1 MKNSSIKTTAIEAL
15 WRENP
20 SLTKLMGICPII
32 AMSSSVSI
40 AIGLGLAT
48 LIVIITSNIIAS
60 AIRQQLNLAT
70 RVPSLIFIIATMV
83 TALEMLMQ
91 VSFYGLFELL
101 GVFLPLIVVNQ
112 IVLMSAESSASQKS
126 LSNSVL
132 DGFLTGL
139 GFLLVLVLISSI
151 RELIGNGS
159 LFDNMEVLFGS
170 VAKDWVIH
178 PLGNNFQFRLLLMPP
193 GALLIFGVV
202 IAAKNAFSK
211 KPL

>member
-1 MKNSSIKTTAIEAL
+1 MKNSLIKTTAIESL

-32 AMSSSVSI
+32 AMSSSMSI

-83 TALEMLMQ
+83 TALEMLIQ

-139 GFLLVLVLISSI
+139 GFLLVLVLISLI

-178 PLGNNFQFRLLLMPP
+178 PFGNDFQFRLILMPP
-193 GALLIFGVV
+193 GALLILGAV
-202 IAAKNAFSK
+202 IAAKNTFSK
-211 KPL
+211 KT

>member
-101 GVFLPLIVVNQ
+101 GIFLPLIVVNQ

-178 PLGNNFQFRLLLMPP
+178 PFGNDFQFRLILMPP
-193 GALLIFGVV
+193 GALLILGGV
-202 IAAKNAFSK
+202 IAAKNTFSK
-211 KPL
+211 KM

>member
-1 MKNSSIKTTAIEAL
+1 MKNSSIKTTAIESL

-48 LIVIITSNIIAS
+48 LFVIITSNIITS

-83 TALEMLMQ
+83 TALEMLIQ

-159 LFDNMEVLFGS
+159 LFENMEVLFGS

-178 PLGNNFQFRLLLMPP
+178 PFGNDFQFRLILMPP
-193 GALLIFGVV
+193 GALLILGAV
-202 IAAKNAFSK
+202 IAAKNTFSK
-211 KPL
+211 KT

>member
-101 GVFLPLIVVNQ
+101 GIFLPLIVVNQ

-126 LSNSVL
+126 LNNSVL

-178 PLGNNFQFRLLLMPP
+178 PFGNNFQFRLLLMPP

-202 IAAKNAFSK
+202 IAAKNTFSK

>member
-91 VSFYGLFELL
+91 VSFYGPFELL

-139 GFLLVLVLISSI
+139 GFLLVLVVISSI

-159 LFDNMEVLFGS
+159 LFENMEVLFGS

-178 PLGNNFQFRLLLMPP
+178 PFGNDFQFRLILMPP
-193 GALLIFGVV
+193 GALLILGAV
-202 IAAKNAFSK
+202 IAAKNTFSK
-211 KPL
+211 KT

>member
-1 MKNSSIKTTAIEAL
+1 MKNSSIKTTAIETL

-178 PLGNNFQFRLLLMPP
+178 PFGNNFQFRLLLMPP

-202 IAAKNAFSK
+202 IAAKNTFSK

>member
-1 MKNSSIKTTAIEAL
+1 MKNSSIKTTAIDSL

-48 LIVIITSNIIAS
+48 LFVIITSNIIAS

-132 DGFLTGL
+132 GGFLTGL

-159 LFDNMEVLFGS
+159 LFENMEVLFGS

-178 PLGNNFQFRLLLMPP
+178 PFGNDFQFRLILMPP
-193 GALLIFGVV
+193 GALLILGGV
-202 IAAKNAFSK
+202 IAVKNTFSK
-211 KPL
+211 KT

>member
-101 GVFLPLIVVNQ
+101 GIFLPLIVVNQ

-132 DGFLTGL
+132 DGFLAGL

-178 PLGNNFQFRLLLMPP
+178 PFGNDFQFRLILMPP

-202 IAAKNAFSK
+202 IAAKNTFSK

>member
-48 LIVIITSNIIAS
+48 LFVIITSNIIAS

-178 PLGNNFQFRLLLMPP
+178 PFGNDFQFRLILMPP
-193 GALLIFGVV
+193 GALLILGGV
-202 IAAKNAFSK
+202 IAAKNTFSK
-211 KPL
+211 KM

>member
-40 AIGLGLAT
+40 AIGLGFAT
-48 LIVIITSNIIAS
+48 LFVIITSNIIAS

-83 TALEMLMQ
+83 TALEMLIQ

-159 LFDNMEVLFGS
+159 LFENMEVLFGS

-178 PLGNNFQFRLLLMPP
+178 PFGNDFQFRLILMPP
-193 GALLIFGVV
+193 GALLILGAV
-202 IAAKNAFSK
+202 IAAKNTFSK
-211 KPL
+211 KT

>member
-101 GVFLPLIVVNQ
+101 GIFLPLIVVNQ

-202 IAAKNAFSK
+202 IAAKNTFSK

>member
-1 MKNSSIKTTAIEAL
+1 MKNSSIKTTAIDSL

-178 PLGNNFQFRLLLMPP
+178 PFGNDFQFRLILMPP
-193 GALLIFGVV
+193 GALLILGAV
-202 IAAKNAFSK
+202 IAAKNTFSK
-211 KPL
+211 KT

>member
-48 LIVIITSNIIAS
+48 LFVIITSNIIAS

-101 GVFLPLIVVNQ
+101 GVFLPLVVVNQ

-159 LFDNMEVLFGS
+159 LFENMEVLFGS

-178 PLGNNFQFRLLLMPP
+178 PFGNDFQFRLILMPP
-193 GALLIFGVV
+193 GALLILGAV
-202 IAAKNAFSK
+202 IAAKNTFSK
-211 KPL
+211 KT

>member
-1 MKNSSIKTTAIEAL
+1 MKNSSIKTTAIESL

-48 LIVIITSNIIAS
+48 LFVIITSNIIAS
-60 AIRQQLNLAT
+60 TIRQQLNLAT

-159 LFDNMEVLFGS
+159 LFENMEVLFGS

-178 PLGNNFQFRLLLMPP
+178 PFGNDFQFRLILMPP
-193 GALLIFGVV
+193 GALLILGAV

-211 KPL
+211 KK

>member
-1 MKNSSIKTTAIEAL
+1 MKNSLIKTTAIESL

-48 LIVIITSNIIAS
+48 LFVIITSNIIAS

-126 LSNSVL
+126 LNNSVL

-159 LFDNMEVLFGS
+159 LFENMEVLFGS

-178 PLGNNFQFRLLLMPP
+178 PFGNDFQFRLILMPP
-193 GALLIFGVV
+193 GALLILGAV
-202 IAAKNAFSK
+202 IAAKNTFSK
-211 KPL
+211 KI

>member
-1 MKNSSIKTTAIEAL
+1 MKNSSIKTTAIESL

-48 LIVIITSNIIAS
+48 LFVIITSNIIAS

-159 LFDNMEVLFGS
+159 LFENMEVLFGS

-178 PLGNNFQFRLLLMPP
+178 PFGNDFQFRLILMPP
-193 GALLIFGVV
+193 GALLILGAV
-202 IAAKNAFSK
+202 IAAKNTFSK
-211 KPL
+211 KTQ

>member
-1 MKNSSIKTTAIEAL
+1 MKNSSIKTTAIDSL

-48 LIVIITSNIIAS
+48 LFVIITSNIIAS

-132 DGFLTGL
+132 GGFLTGL

-159 LFDNMEVLFGS
+159 LFENMEVLFGS

-178 PLGNNFQFRLLLMPP
+178 PFGNDFQFRLILMPP
-193 GALLIFGVV
+193 GALLILGAV
-202 IAAKNAFSK
+202 IAAKNTFSK
-211 KPL
+211 KT

>member
-1 MKNSSIKTTAIEAL
+1 MKNSSIKTTAIESL

-159 LFDNMEVLFGS
+159 LFENMEVLFGS

-178 PLGNNFQFRLLLMPP
+178 PFGNDFQFRLILMPP
-193 GALLIFGVV
+193 GALLILGAV
-202 IAAKNAFSK
+202 IAAKNTFSK
-211 KPL
+211 KT

>member
-32 AMSSSVSI
+32 AMSSSMSI

-60 AIRQQLNLAT
+60 AIRQQLSLAT

-91 VSFYGLFELL
+91 VSFYELFELL
-101 GVFLPLIVVNQ
+101 GVFLSLIVVNQ

-139 GFLLVLVLISSI
+139 GFLLILVLISSI

-178 PLGNNFQFRLLLMPP
+178 PFGNDFQFRLILMPP
-193 GALLIFGVV
+193 GALLILGAV

-211 KPL
+211 KT

>member
-1 MKNSSIKTTAIEAL
+1 MKNSSIKTTAIESL

-48 LIVIITSNIIAS
+48 LFVIITSNIIAS

-132 DGFLTGL
+132 DGFFTGL

-159 LFDNMEVLFGS
+159 LFENMEVLFGS

-178 PLGNNFQFRLLLMPP
+178 PFGNDFQFRLILMPP
-193 GALLIFGVV
+193 GALLILGAV
-202 IAAKNAFSK
+202 IAAKNTFSK
-211 KPL
+211 KT

>member
-1 MKNSSIKTTAIEAL
+1 MKNSSIKATAIEAL

>member
-1 MKNSSIKTTAIEAL
+1 MKNSSIKTTAIDSL

-48 LIVIITSNIIAS
+48 LFVIITSNIIAS

-101 GVFLPLIVVNQ
+101 GVFLPLVVVNQ

-159 LFDNMEVLFGS
+159 LFENMEVLFGS

-178 PLGNNFQFRLLLMPP
+178 PFGNDFQFRLILMPP
-193 GALLIFGVV
+193 GALLILGAV
-202 IAAKNAFSK
+202 IAAKNTFSK
-211 KPL
+211 KT

>member
-60 AIRQQLNLAT
+60 AIHQQLNLAT

-178 PLGNNFQFRLLLMPP
+178 PFGNDFQFRLILMPP
-193 GALLIFGVV
+193 GALLILGGV
-202 IAAKNAFSK
+202 IAAKNTFSK
-211 KPL
+211 KM

>member
-48 LIVIITSNIIAS
+48 LFVIITSNIIAS

-83 TALEMLMQ
+83 TALDMLMQ
-91 VSFYGLFELL
+91 VSFYGLFEIL

-178 PLGNNFQFRLLLMPP
+178 PFGNDFQFRLILMPP
-193 GALLIFGVV
+193 GALLILGGV
-202 IAAKNAFSK
+202 IAAKNTFSK
-211 KPL
+211 KT

>member
-32 AMSSSVSI
+32 AVSSSVST

-60 AIRQQLNLAT
+60 VIRQQLNSVT
-70 RVPSLIFIIATMV
+70 RVPILIFIIATMV

-91 VSFYGLFELL
+91 VSFYELFELL
-101 GVFLPLIVVNQ
+101 GVFLPLIVVNH
-112 IVLMSAESSASQKS
+112 IVLMSAESNASQKS

-132 DGFLTGL
+132 ESFLTGL

-159 LFDNMEVLFGS
+159 LFDNMEILFGS
-170 VAKDWVIH
+170 VAKEWVIN
-178 PLGNNFQFRLLLMPP
+178 PFGNDFQFRLLLMPP
-193 GALLIFGVV
+193 GALLVFGVV
-202 IAAKNAFSK
+202 IAAKNTFSK
-211 KPL
+211 KT

>member
-1 MKNSSIKTTAIEAL
+1 MKNSSIKTTAIDSL

-159 LFDNMEVLFGS
+159 LFENMEVLFGS

-178 PLGNNFQFRLLLMPP
+178 PFGNDFQFRLILMPP
-193 GALLIFGVV
+193 GALLILGGV
-202 IAAKNAFSK
+202 IAAKNTFSK
-211 KPL
+211 KT

>member
-1 MKNSSIKTTAIEAL
+1 MKNSLIKTTAIESL

-48 LIVIITSNIIAS
+48 LFVIITSNIIAS

-159 LFDNMEVLFGS
+159 LFENMEVLFGS

-178 PLGNNFQFRLLLMPP
+178 PFGNDFQFRLILMPP
-193 GALLIFGVV
+193 GACLLYTSD
-202 IAAKNAFSK
+202 AADE
-211 KPL
+211 

>member
-48 LIVIITSNIIAS
+48 LFVIITSNIIAS

-159 LFDNMEVLFGS
+159 LFENMEVLFGS

-178 PLGNNFQFRLLLMPP
+178 PFGNDFQFRLILMPP
-193 GALLIFGVV
+193 GALLILGAV
-202 IAAKNAFSK
+202 IAAKNTFSK
-211 KPL
+211 KT

>member
-112 IVLMSAESSASQKS
+112 IVLMSAESSTSQKS

-132 DGFLTGL
+132 DGFLAGL

-178 PLGNNFQFRLLLMPP
+178 PFGNDFQFRLILMPP
-193 GALLIFGVV
+193 GALLILGGV
-202 IAAKNAFSK
+202 IAAKNTFSK
-211 KPL
+211 KT

>member
-1 MKNSSIKTTAIEAL
+1 MKNSSIKTTAIDSL

-159 LFDNMEVLFGS
+159 LFENMEVLFGS

-178 PLGNNFQFRLLLMPP
+178 PFGNDFQFRLILMPP
-193 GALLIFGVV
+193 GALLILGAV
-202 IAAKNAFSK
+202 IATKNTFSK
-211 KPL
+211 KT

>member
-1 MKNSSIKTTAIEAL
+1 MKNSSIKTTAIESL

-48 LIVIITSNIIAS
+48 LFVIITSNIIAS

-132 DGFLTGL
+132 GGFLTGL

-159 LFDNMEVLFGS
+159 LFENMEVLFGS

-178 PLGNNFQFRLLLMPP
+178 PFGNDFQFRLILMPP
-193 GALLIFGVV
+193 GALLILGAV
-202 IAAKNAFSK
+202 IAAKNTFSK
-211 KPL
+211 KT

>member
-159 LFDNMEVLFGS
+159 LFENMEVLFGS

-178 PLGNNFQFRLLLMPP
+178 PFGNDFQFRLILMPP
-193 GALLIFGVV
+193 GALLILGAV
-202 IAAKNAFSK
+202 IAAKNTFSK
-211 KPL
+211 KT

>member
-101 GVFLPLIVVNQ
+101 GVFLPLVVVNQ

-170 VAKDWVIH
+170 VAKDWAIH
-178 PLGNNFQFRLLLMPP
+178 PFGNNFQFRLLLMPP

-202 IAAKNAFSK
+202 IAAKNTFSK

>member
-1 MKNSSIKTTAIEAL
+1 MKNSSIKTTAIESL

-48 LIVIITSNIIAS
+48 LFVIITSNIIAS

-132 DGFLTGL
+132 DGFFTGL

-178 PLGNNFQFRLLLMPP
+178 PFGNDFQFRLILMPP
-193 GALLIFGVV
+193 GALLILGAV

-211 KPL
+211 KK

>member
-1 MKNSSIKTTAIEAL
+1 MKNSSIKTTAIESL

-48 LIVIITSNIIAS
+48 LFVIITSNIIAS

-101 GVFLPLIVVNQ
+101 GVFLPLVVVNQ

-159 LFDNMEVLFGS
+159 LFENMEVLFGS

-178 PLGNNFQFRLLLMPP
+178 PFGNDFQFRLILMPP
-193 GALLIFGVV
+193 GALLILGAV
-202 IAAKNAFSK
+202 IAAKNTFSK
-211 KPL
+211 KT

>member
-178 PLGNNFQFRLLLMPP
+178 PFGNDFQFRLILMPP
-193 GALLIFGVV
+193 GALLILAGV
-202 IAAKNAFSK
+202 IAAKNTFSK
-211 KPL
+211 KT

>member
-159 LFDNMEVLFGS
+159 LFENMEVLFGS
-170 VAKDWVIH
+170 VAKDWIIH
-178 PLGNNFQFRLLLMPP
+178 PFGNDFQFRLILMPP
-193 GALLIFGVV
+193 GALLILGAV
-202 IAAKNAFSK
+202 IAAKNTFSK
-211 KPL
+211 KT

>member
-101 GVFLPLIVVNQ
+101 GVFLPLIVINQ

-170 VAKDWVIH
+170 VAKDWVFH
-178 PLGNNFQFRLLLMPP
+178 PFGNNFQFRLLLMPP